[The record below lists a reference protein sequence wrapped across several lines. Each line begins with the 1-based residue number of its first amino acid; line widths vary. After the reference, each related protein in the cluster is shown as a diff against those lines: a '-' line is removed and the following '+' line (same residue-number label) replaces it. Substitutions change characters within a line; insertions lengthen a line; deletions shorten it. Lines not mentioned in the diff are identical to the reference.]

1 MTKTCLR
8 LISALVWLAAV
19 ATPLAADARDDVPAE
34 LLHKTNPVT
43 ELSPKRV
50 AYFEKQFR
58 AKCARCHGSAGDGG
72 GEEAQKQDVPP
83 ADLTDA
89 GYMTTRSDG
98 QLFYQI
104 LVGGLPRCAM
114 PAYGPESD
122 HGWSEKKIWEMVAFV
137 RRFAEPPPK

>member
-1 MTKTCLR
+1 MTQTSLQLLVTCAWL
-8 LISALVWLAAV
+8 SAVSI
-19 ATPLAADARDDVPAE
+19 PLAAAAREDVPEE
-34 LLHKTNPVT
+34 LLHKSNPVT
-43 ELSPKRV
+43 SLSPKRV
-50 AYFEKQFR
+50 SYFEKQFR
-58 AKCARCHGSAGDGG
+58 TKCTRCHGAAGDGG

-89 GYMTTRSDG
+89 AYMSTRSDG

-104 LVGGLPRCAM
+104 LLGGLPRCAM

-122 HGWSEKKIWEMVAFV
+122 HGWSEKKVWEMVAFV